1 MSTDTLAAGSLNSFS
16 GLSAG
21 QVQPE
26 EQIFVLTSAQL
37 EALISRAVARAQAPL
52 LQELHALQD
61 RIESLEE
68 EVGCGKGE
76 EPEPHPS
83 LPDGQ
88 GSQISLPQVVQDLQ
102 ARNEALKSELEAFQ
116 DFAARQRM
124 EDRQRIAKLEQGETA
139 RPPIP
144 GTKTAARI
152 KAFREILKRGST
164 TFKEIE
170 RLLKI
175 SPREMLRLTKKLDM
189 RQYEIFRRRGDARE
203 KVIRLR
209 AQIST

>member
-1 MSTDTLAAGSLNSFS
+1 MSTNALAQGSLNSFP

-21 QVQPE
+21 QVPPE

-37 EALISRAVARAQAPL
+37 EALISRAVARATAPL
-52 LQELHALQD
+52 EARLEV
-61 RIESLEE
+61 LEE
-68 EVGCGKGE
+68 GVRCRKGE
-76 EPEPHPS
+76 EPRRPKPQEEERSPPEARG
-83 LPDGQ
+83 P
-88 GSQISLPQVVQDLQ
+88 QISPWEVVQDLQ